1 MSHAHTPIALTGI
14 HTDIGKTV
22 CAAVLARA
30 LQCDYWKPIQAGS
43 LDHTDS
49 DTVRQLSD
57 TTHIHPETYRL
68 QLAASPHTAA
78 RAEQVT
84 IALTDLNAPATQQP
98 LLIETA
104 GGVCS
109 PINDQHVVADLSRF
123 ADDDAHAVIDEEPAS
138 NNSPGVNLDAG
149 HETGD
154 LRDQPGQRTRGRT
167 PRPQPVRDTV
177 SPDSVDARIEQG
189 DLQLVDRSRVFAQ
202 RSIEIFVSAL
212 PHSTHRWGGHAGSF
226 RAVNAWGKPTRPQE
240 KRQVHLRGASRPAPD
255 VATPTR

>member
-1 MSHAHTPIALTGI
+1 MSHAYTPIALTGI

-109 PINDQHVVADLSRF
+109 PINDQHVVADLLAHYHWPTVLVTQHYLGSISHTISAIDALKARGIRILGLIVNG
-123 ADDDAHAVIDEEPAS
+123 DAHAESEQFITQYSQLPILAHIAHMDELSAQNIAQQAERIAPQL
-138 NNSPGVNLDAG
+138 GVLKQYW
-149 HETGD
+149 T
-154 LRDQPGQRTRGRT
+154 L
-167 PRPQPVRDTV
+167 
-177 SPDSVDARIEQG
+177 
-189 DLQLVDRSRVFAQ
+189 
-202 RSIEIFVSAL
+202 
-212 PHSTHRWGGHAGSF
+212 
-226 RAVNAWGKPTRPQE
+226 
-240 KRQVHLRGASRPAPD
+240 
-255 VATPTR
+255 

>member
-1 MSHAHTPIALTGI
+1 MSHAYPPIALTGI

-49 DTVRQLSD
+49 DTVRRLSD

-109 PINDQHVVADLSRF
+109 PINDQHVVADLLAHYHWPTVLVTQHYLGSISHTVSAIDALKARGIRILGLIVNG
-123 ADDDAHAVIDEEPAS
+123 DAHAESEQFITQYSQLPILAHIKPMSELSAHNVAQQAERIAPQLSVLQE
-138 NNSPGVNLDAG
+138 
-149 HETGD
+149 HW
-154 LRDQPGQRTRGRT
+154 T
-167 PRPQPVRDTV
+167 P
-177 SPDSVDARIEQG
+177 
-189 DLQLVDRSRVFAQ
+189 
-202 RSIEIFVSAL
+202 
-212 PHSTHRWGGHAGSF
+212 
-226 RAVNAWGKPTRPQE
+226 
-240 KRQVHLRGASRPAPD
+240 
-255 VATPTR
+255 

>member
-22 CAAVLARA
+22 CAAVLART

-109 PINDQHVVADLSRF
+109 PINDQHVVADLLAHYHWPTVLVTQHYLGSISHTVSAIDALTARGIRILGLIVNG
-123 ADDDAHAVIDEEPAS
+123 DAHAESEQFITQYSHLPILAHIARMDELSAH
-138 NNSPGVNLDAG
+138 NVAQQA
-149 HETGD
+149 
-154 LRDQPGQRTRGRT
+154 LRIA
-167 PRPQPVRDTV
+167 PQ
-177 SPDSVDARIEQG
+177 
-189 DLQLVDRSRVFAQ
+189 L
-202 RSIEIFVSAL
+202 
-212 PHSTHRWGGHAGSF
+212 
-226 RAVNAWGKPTRPQE
+226 AVLKAYWT
-240 KRQVHLRGASRPAPD
+240 L
-255 VATPTR
+255 

>member
-1 MSHAHTPIALTGI
+1 MSHAYPPIALTGI

-49 DTVRQLSD
+49 DTVRRLSD
-57 TTHIHPETYRL
+57 TTRIHPEAYRL
-68 QLAASPHTAA
+68 QWAASPHTAA

-109 PINDQHVVADLSRF
+109 PINDQDVVADLLAHYHWPTVLVTQHYLGSISHTVSAIDALKARGIRILGLIVNG
-123 ADDDAHAVIDEEPAS
+123 DAHAESEQFITQYSRLPILAHIARMDELSAH
-138 NNSPGVNLDAG
+138 NVAQQA
-149 HETGD
+149 
-154 LRDQPGQRTRGRT
+154 LRIA
-167 PRPQPVRDTV
+167 PQLTV
-177 SPDSVDARIEQG
+177 LKEYWT
-189 DLQLVDRSRVFAQ
+189 L
-202 RSIEIFVSAL
+202 
-212 PHSTHRWGGHAGSF
+212 
-226 RAVNAWGKPTRPQE
+226 
-240 KRQVHLRGASRPAPD
+240 
-255 VATPTR
+255 